1 MTEMRYSVSGIT
13 KQDIFAAGGK
23 NIKEL
28 PRTGVVFADLDSAQV
43 SGLRAAGAVVNK
55 VAKVKSGVTPP
66 TQVTAVPSY
75 TPTQL
80 AEMMGVGDVQNLTIP
95 PLYGQGVFIAVLDTG
110 IRESHEQMGGM
121 IVYSKNFTDDK
132 MEDGYD
138 HGTGVAS
145 VIRAVAPYAGILNMK
160 VLNKKGDGSA
170 EWVIDAIEECMAL
183 REEGPPTASWII
195 NLSIGSED
203 EGNPYDVL
211 RIASRAAVAQGI
223 WVIAAAGNE
232 GPEPG
237 TVMSPACDPHVVAVG
252 SLSVDPYDVSD
263 FSSRGPT
270 AEGLIKPDLMMFGE
284 NVIAASSKDD
294 RAVAAKSGT
303 SFAAPFVST
312 MLGLCAEGAV
322 VYKKLKIP
330 SPISAMLD
338 GNMGYEQVTDISQYL
353 EGVAPQLCIKP
364 LGMDGIKDNNYGY
377 GMLSG
382 TLTAQSLGVRQQ
394 DSISGISS
402 AISGLVTVGLMSTM
416 MKAMFLKGL

>member
-1 MTEMRYSVSGIT
+1 MRYSVAGAGKQEVIT
-13 KQDIFAAGGK
+13 VGGT

-28 PRTGVVFADLDSAQV
+28 PRTGVMFADLSPTQV
-43 SGLRAAGAVVNK
+43 ARLKSDGATVNK
-55 VAKVKSGVTPP
+55 VGKTKAGISPP
-66 TQVTAVPSY
+66 VQVSSVPSY

-80 AEMMGVGDVQNLTIP
+80 AELIGVMDVQGLTIP
-95 PLYGQGVFIAVLDTG
+95 PLYGQSIFVAVLDTG

-160 VLNKKGDGSA
+160 VLDRKGSGSD
-170 EWVIDAIEECMAL
+170 EWVVDAIEECMAL
-183 REEGPPTASWII
+183 REISPPNAPWII

-203 EGNPYDVL
+203 SGDPNDVL

-232 GPEPG
+232 GPLPE
-237 TVMSPACDPHVVAVG
+237 TVMSPACDPNVVAVG
-252 SLSVDPYDVSD
+252 SLSVDPYGVSD

-270 AEGLIKPDLMMFGE
+270 EEGLIKPDLMMFGE

-322 VYKKLKIP
+322 VYKNLRVP
-330 SPISAMLD
+330 SPINAMLD
-338 GNMGYEQVTDISQYL
+338 GSNGYEQVTDISKYL
-353 EGVAPQLCIKP
+353 EGAANLLCVKP
-364 LGMDGIKDNNYGY
+364 EGMNGNHKDNNYGY

-382 TLTAQSLGVRQQ
+382 TLTAQSLGAKQ
-394 DSISGISS
+394 SNKTGISGISS
-402 AISGLVTVGLMSTM
+402 AVSGLVSVGMFSTM
-416 MKAMFLKGL
+416 MKAMFIKGA